1 MESIRGPAGVHKPT
15 ADTVVTGRTLIP
27 PPEVV
32 YEAVIHEEG
41 GIKGRPL

>member
-1 MESIRGPAGVHKPT
+1 MGAIGGRSGVHEPF